1 MVLNLLHVCQVS
13 CSAEHPAIPAATT
26 TDAPVPN
33 PGLSQHLKGASIFL
47 PEKARPATV
56 TILLLCL
63 VFWADLQVPLGV
75 AMGVPYVWVMLSSRW
90 TPNYGVT
97 IALAV
102 VCSILTGLGYLWSP
116 PAAGEMWMV
125 VCNRLL
131 ALFAIWL
138 TTLLCLVR
146 QRNELRLDQTHQM
159 LVDNARLL
167 HSILAG
173 IREGVLVGNMEG
185 QVLVSNPAARHLLD
199 HLGAGRGNAI
209 PDPLARLLQRTL
221 AGERVESHEF
231 KVENGAGP
239 QQAHY
244 YRLNSMPL
252 LNEDGRMAG
261 GILTIHNETQHKRLE
276 RAIVEAAETEQRRI
290 GQDIHD
296 CLIQHLSGTLIMSQT
311 LAAQLG
317 QGPRELSDLL
327 QRIEGHL
334 SESVGLARQISHG
347 LFPVELEQFGLV
359 AALEQH
365 LQHLD
370 VSHGINVDGCF
381 GIEDDAIVQELP
393 RETSTHLYRIA
404 QEALNNARRHSQ
416 GTRAR
421 LTLSMNRQT
430 GIHLMI
436 EDDGIGLPDA
446 EAARSG
452 IGLSSMLYRAKQI
465 GGELSYARASLGGLC
480 VACHLEIPPLRGH
493 HHANH

>member
-1 MVLNLLHVCQVS
+1 MYFAKGS
-13 CSAEHPAIPAATT
+13 FAAISGVATT
-26 TDAPVPN
+26 YARVPYEA
-33 PGLSQHLKGASIFL
+33 LSQCLKGASVFL
-47 PEKARPATV
+47 PEKARPAVITF
-56 TILLLCL
+56 LLLCF

-90 TPNYGVT
+90 SPNYAVT

-102 VCSILTGLGYLWSP
+102 LCSVLTGLGFLWSP
-116 PAAGEMWMV
+116 PAAGEVWMV

-146 QRNELRLDQTHQM
+146 QRNELRLAQTHQM

-167 HSILAG
+167 HSILSG
-173 IREGVLVGNMEG
+173 IREGVLVGNLQGE
-185 QVLVSNPAARHLLD
+185 VLVSNPAALHVLSG
-199 HLGAGRGNAI
+199 LGNGHGKTI

-231 KVENGAGP
+231 KVEHGTGP

-252 LNEDGRMAG
+252 LNDEGRMTG

-296 CLIQHLSGTLIMSQT
+296 CLIQHLAGTLIMSQT
-311 LAAQLG
+311 LTAQLG
-317 QGPRELSDLL
+317 QESHELRDLL
-327 QRIEGHL
+327 QRIETHL

-347 LFPVELEQFGLV
+347 LFPVELEQFGLI

-365 LQHLD
+365 LNHLAAGHD
-370 VSHGINVDGCF
+370 LKVEGCF
-381 GIEDDAIVQELP
+381 EIEDDAITQALP
-393 RETSTHLYRIA
+393 PEIATHLYRIA
-404 QEALNNARRHSQ
+404 QEALNNARRHAQ

-421 LTLSMNRQT
+421 LTLTLNRQT
-430 GIHLMI
+430 GLDLLI
-436 EDDGIGLPDA
+436 EDDGRGLVDT
-446 EAARSG
+446 EAAHAG

-465 GGELSYARASLGGLC
+465 GAELSYARGQLGGLC
-480 VACHLEIPPLRGH
+480 VACHLDFPLLRGPYADH
-493 HHANH
+493 